1 MASDFK
7 ITYEQVRLAQGEMKR
22 VSDDAVTEINRLK
35 AKVDT
40 LLKPGSGLWLRLSS
54 DELNAKYKT
63 LSDDLAKAVAQ
74 IIVFSGQFDKIVEA
88 AKTLDANMKAA
99 LAKSA

>member
-7 ITYEQVRLAQGEMKR
+7 ITYEQIRVAQGDMKR
-22 VSDDAVTEINRLK
+22 VSDNAVTEINRLK

-40 LLKPGSGLWLRLSS
+40 LLKPGAGLWLRMSS
-54 DELNAKYKT
+54 DDLNAKYKT

-74 IIVFSGQFDKIVEA
+74 IIVFSGHFDKIVEA
-88 AKTLDANMKAA
+88 AKTLDSKMKEA